1 MKITKTLKCALLGV
15 ALLMAVAAFASNK
28 GSVSVSE
35 NVTIGNQPLSAG
47 DYSVK
52 WDGNGPDIQLSIL
65 KGSKVVAT
73 TPAEL
78 VDASQPFSN
87 NAAVV
92 TTNAD
97 GSRSLA
103 ALELSG
109 KKFVIQIAQEA
120 ATGGTK

>member
-28 GSVSVSE
+28 GSVSLNES
-35 NVTIGNQPLSAG
+35 VTIGNQPLSAG

-73 TPAEL
+73 TSAHL

-97 GSRSLA
+97 GSKSLA

-109 KKFVIQIAQEA
+109 KRFVIQIAQEA